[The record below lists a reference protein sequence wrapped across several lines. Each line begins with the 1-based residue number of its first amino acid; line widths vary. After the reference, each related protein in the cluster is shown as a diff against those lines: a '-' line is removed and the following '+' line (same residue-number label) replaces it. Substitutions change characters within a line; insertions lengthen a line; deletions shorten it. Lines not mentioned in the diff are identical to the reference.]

1 MNIGEIQRVS
11 DLAEG
16 ERATPEQGTAYG
28 LRSIDNIAVE
38 THVEFVVRRGQRLF
52 ARGICGNDFP
62 ISGSGA
68 LVLTPRSE
76 SGRR

>member
-28 LRSIDNIAVE
+28 LRTIDNIAVE

-52 ARGICGNDFP
+52 AGGTCVNEFP
-62 ISGSGA
+62 VSGPGGF
-68 LVLTPRSE
+68 VLTPRS
-76 SGRR
+76 R